1 MSTQEADFSSAGWR
15 KSSRSTAGNDC
26 VEVAAAGGACA
37 VRDSK
42 NPTAGH
48 LVFDSRTWQQFTAAM
63 KRGAGV
69 RAVNGHRHEER
80 PGC

>member
-1 MSTQEADFSSAGWR
+1 MLPSPEADFSTLRWR

-26 VEVAAAGGACA
+26 VEVAAARGICA

-48 LVFDSRTWQQFTAAM
+48 LAFRSGMWRQFLAALKNRTDAQGMPRRT
-63 KRGAGV
+63 
-69 RAVNGHRHEER
+69 
-80 PGC
+80 

>member
-1 MSTQEADFSSAGWR
+1 MSSHKADFTSAIWR

-42 NPTAGH
+42 NPAAGH
-48 LVFDSRTWQQFTAAM
+48 LVFDSGTWQQFTGGM
-63 KRGAGV
+63 KETSA
-69 RAVNGHRHEER
+69 
-80 PGC
+80 PGCEKPQVCGRRDH